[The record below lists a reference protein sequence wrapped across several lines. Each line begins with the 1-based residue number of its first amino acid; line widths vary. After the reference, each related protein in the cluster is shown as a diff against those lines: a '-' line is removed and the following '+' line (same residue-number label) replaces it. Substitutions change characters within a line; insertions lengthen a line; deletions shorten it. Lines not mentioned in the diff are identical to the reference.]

1 MSLEL
6 FKNINSK
13 FYLVVQCAR
22 NSSFVHD
29 CHENHFVKKNFLR
42 ILSSFQIVITDLIL
56 LQRSRDINNHACS
69 ILIWQNSF
77 YKDVSGLFLENLKQ
91 YWSEICLFCFQ
102 SFKNFLARYFKFDAQ
117 NTFKRRFITL
127 LNKRFAPEDRK
138 VKVNWNWIATFFIWY
153 QLRYSMLPKIDK
165 RMSKIKNTFQNEILK
180 NRFTERSATTWL

>member
-102 SFKNFLARYFKFDAQ
+102 FFKNFLARVFEIWRSEHIQETFHH
-117 NTFKRRFITL
+117 TFKQTFCTRRQKSKSKL
-127 LNKRFAPEDRK
+127 KLNCYIFHLISTS
-138 VKVNWNWIATFFIWY
+138 VFNVT
-153 QLRYSMLPKIDK
+153 
-165 RMSKIKNTFQNEILK
+165 
-180 NRFTERSATTWL
+180 